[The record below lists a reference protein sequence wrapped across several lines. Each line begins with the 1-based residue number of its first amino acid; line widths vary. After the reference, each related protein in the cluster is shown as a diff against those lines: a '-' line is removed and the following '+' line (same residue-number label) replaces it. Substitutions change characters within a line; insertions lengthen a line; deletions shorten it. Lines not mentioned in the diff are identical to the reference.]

1 MSIADKLTLIAE
13 NQQKVY
19 EAGQAAGGYS
29 DGYEAGR
36 YDELDLFWE
45 TYQLGGARTGYG
57 DDYGRGYWTDETFK
71 PKYTLYPTNG
81 NGPQFKGSTI
91 TNYEA
96 LKMVDF
102 SKHTYW
108 SEMFR
113 DARMTHLGV
122 LDVRRR
128 WTPYTFVDTFYGS
141 NIETIDKFIVRD
153 DGVLKLKDCFNG
165 AYHLTNIVFEGVI
178 GEDISFKACSNLTC
192 DSIMSVIGC
201 LQDISGTGTTKT
213 LTLHATAKE
222 RITEE
227 DIAIA
232 TQKGWTV
239 A

>member
-36 YDELDLFWE
+36 YDEWDLFWE
-45 TYQLGGARTGYG
+45 TYQQGGARTGYA
-57 DDYGRGYWTDETFK
+57 DDYGYGKWTDDTFK
-71 PKYTLYPTNG
+71 PKYILWASANG
-81 NGPQFKGSTI
+81 AQFREATI

-102 SKHTYW
+102 SKVQQWANY
-108 SEMFR
+108 FR
-113 DARMTHLGV
+113 SSKIPHLGV
-122 LDVRRR
+122 IDTRGTYNPASLDH
-128 WTPYTFVDTFYGS
+128 TFYLAQ
-141 NIETIDKFIVRD
+141 IEVIDKIIIRN
-153 DGVLKLKDCFNG
+153 DGKTTF
-165 AYHLTNIVFEGVI
+165 TNIFHQAPNLTSVTFEGVI
-178 GEDISFKACSNLTC
+178 GNYITFGSCPNLTRE
-192 DSIMSVIGC
+192 SILNIIEH
-201 LQDISGTGTTKT
+201 LQDFSGTTTTKT
-213 LTLHATAKE
+213 IVFNATAKA
-222 RITEE
+222 RLTEE